1 MSNIVAVA
9 VILVAGA
16 ACVTDIRS
24 RRIPNLLTFGAA
36 VAAIVFHTFASGLDG
51 LSAAAFG
58 WMAGTV
64 VFLPIFL
71 LGGMG
76 AGDVKLIAALGAWL
90 GPADALSVGILSFMA
105 GGVLGIVVALCSGY
119 LSTAFRNIRSMVGYW
134 VLAGV
139 RPVPGMTLEQSDAPR
154 LAYALPIFAGTV
166 MTLWM

>member
-1 MSNIVAVA
+1 MLNTIGIAVLLIA
-9 VILVAGA
+9 VA

-36 VAAIVFHTFASGLDG
+36 LAAIVFHTFASGLDG
-51 LSAAAFG
+51 LSAATFG
-58 WMAGTV
+58 WMVGTAI
-64 VFLPIFL
+64 FLPIFL

-90 GPADALSVGILSFMA
+90 GPADALSVGVLSFIA
-105 GGVLGIVVALCSGY
+105 GGVLGIVVALFSGY
-119 LSTAFRNIRSMVGYW
+119 LRTALRNIRGMVGYW

-154 LAYALPIFAGTV
+154 LAYALPILAGTV